1 MAMFLIQSLL
11 WLLAAFLLGYGIGRW
26 LKGVFCKRR
35 AMETQTKLET
45 ETSHLRVPVTTAA
58 VATGTSATAALARSR
73 EPVRPTVTVKQPEVK
88 TPVVTAK
95 APELKATVTPL
106 KTAELKLPK
115 ADLDLKAPE
124 VTVTVPKVEVKAP
137 DIELPKV
144 DIHAPK
150 LDLDK
155 PNLEVKLPNIDLPKV
170 ELDLPKLDVSLPR
183 GDLDLPKVDVKT
195 PSIDLPTVDLDAPEI
210 HLPKVDLD
218 LPKIDIKAPT
228 LDLPK
233 VELAA
238 PKLNL
243 PKLDLDLPK
252 VDVNLPKIELPKVDL
267 DLPKLDVELPKVEA
281 NLPQINTPHLE
292 VKDIATGIVGLGA
305 AALGVAAV
313 KLQTPD
319 RELDLTVNE
328 LAKPTTADLEL
339 KPINIDLPEA
349 KIDLSA
355 VEWRSPQASVDAV
368 AVNVPPV
375 EVDLPE
381 AKLPSIDIGHTSD
394 VELPKV
400 ELGTVQTGLVNP
412 DWLVSLK
419 AAALAQGNTILAD
432 AVDQALKPTSKLSSI
447 ELGSLQAG
455 LSPEFLETLKKAAA
469 GAGIGAVVAK
479 VSNALADTP
488 KPVDESDFIEGA
500 KTAAVDLERAN
511 DLLHVEIGTTGQGL
525 NPEFLGSLKTAS
537 HLEPETAVHHTTVKD
552 VLVHTAADTL
562 AAQPKPVDESDLI
575 EAGKNVAEAVLNPAG
590 LTVTEIG
597 NLGHNLNTDALTAL
611 TVAAAGAATVTAV
624 KANLQ
629 SGAQPMIVDESDAIE
644 AIKLAWDGE
653 LSPAELAA
661 LEHTLI
667 LRPGETG
674 RLGLVTCSVPGAN
687 CVSLGGLEGNLQAGD
702 AMRSNLFNMAV
713 THNDDGNYVF
723 SSLSKWMPDWLRSG
737 DFSKHTDELTYLV
750 WDNDPSVVEHAAG
763 YQLTLRE
770 GQYGDL
776 GLVSCAVNEPGSVS
790 LGGIV
795 GSIADGQTAVSK
807 LYGIFVERA
816 GEVYTFKQF
825 TKPVDTDSWLASAK
839 AAAVAVG
846 VGVAA
851 QATGAV
857 DAVKEALMPVTRSTT
872 TDRLEPDLAWSED
885 KLRINMQR
893 LIEESHDR
901 RGSKLVSQLW
911 DSDSGYDCSI
921 LEGEESLVL
930 KPGLYGKLGSV
941 HCGVTKPGRVVVSGD
956 VSALA
961 EGEGV
966 LFHLYNIVVCRDD
979 EDNYR
984 FERLKDLV

>member
-73 EPVRPTVTVKQPEVK
+73 EPVRPTVTVKQPEIK

-95 APELKATVTPL
+95 VPEFKATVTPL
-106 KTAELKLPK
+106 KTAELELPK

-155 PNLEVKLPNIDLPKV
+155 PNLEVKLPNIDLP
-170 ELDLPKLDVSLPR
+170 
-183 GDLDLPKVDVKT
+183 
-195 PSIDLPTVDLDAPEI
+195 TVDLDAPEI

-218 LPKIDIKAPT
+218 LPKIDIKAPA

-233 VELAA
+233 VELDA
-238 PKLNL
+238 PELNL
-243 PKLDLDLPK
+243 PKLDLDLPKVDVNLPKVDVNLPK

-281 NLPQINTPHLE
+281 NLPQINTPHIE

-328 LAKPTTADLEL
+328 LAKPTAADLEL

-447 ELGSLQAG
+447 EIGSLQAG

-537 HLEPETAVHHTTVKD
+537 HLEPETVVHHTTVKD
-552 VLVHTAADTL
+552 VLVHTATDTL

-611 TVAAAGAATVTAV
+611 TVTAAGAATVTAV

-629 SGAQPMIVDESDAIE
+629 SGTQPMIVDESDAIE

-687 CVSLGGLEGNLQAGD
+687 CVSLGGLEGNLQSGD

-750 WDNDPSVVEHAAG
+750 WDNDPNVVEHAAG

-816 GEVYTFKQF
+816 GDVYTFKQF

-857 DAVKEALMPVTRSTT
+857 DAVKEAVMPVTRSTT

-893 LIEESHDR
+893 LIEESHE
-901 RGSKLVSQLW
+901 
-911 DSDSGYDCSI
+911 I
-921 LEGEESLVL
+921 
-930 KPGLYGKLGSV
+930 
-941 HCGVTKPGRVVVSGD
+941 GVAP
-956 VSALA
+956 
-961 EGEGV
+961 
-966 LFHLYNIVVCRDD
+966 NW
-979 EDNYR
+979 
-984 FERLKDLV
+984 